1 MHTLSYITLYWESGL
16 KEQPRKSGLGQCFKR
31 AVWQR
36 GLGEQLERGAVKV
49 KNKVKKIL
57 QCVKELGSVK
67 MESSLGEQF
76 GRAVQERSLRLL
88 I

>member
-1 MHTLSYITLYWESGL
+1 M
-16 KEQPRKSGLGQCFKR
+16 
-31 AVWQR
+31 
-36 GLGEQLERGAVKV
+36 GEQLERAAVKV

-57 QCVKELGSVK
+57 QCVKKLGSVK
-67 MESSLGEQF
+67 RESSLGEQF